1 MIGKIL
7 NNTYK
12 LERALSEGGMGQVFV
27 ASHLRIPQRVYAIKR
42 LLPELAASPRFRERF
57 QAEAQAMMELSHPSI
72 VKIEDF
78 LIEDDTYFLVMEFV
92 ESRSLEEK
100 ILEEKRIG
108 LEEVHTYMI
117 QLLDGL
123 EFCHQKGFVHR
134 DLKPSNLLL
143 TKQGELKISDFGISR
158 QEKRL
163 DGKKLTAT
171 GTVLGTPEYMSPE
184 QIMGGDLDGR
194 SDLYST
200 GIILFEMLTG
210 HLPFVRTADQQG
222 TYSVMFAHIN
232 EEPPPI
238 TDVSI
243 PAYLRSAVR
252 YCLEKHP
259 SDRFQ
264 SARELREHLE
274 DGYAEFHEKGE
285 LPTSSSSGPDLALP
299 TPAQKPGTV
308 QFVRGEQAPV
318 ATPTPRKTVD
328 TEQES
333 QEVEVIEVVSS
344 SPSVEEA
351 SPVVDG
357 DGEEENTVPERE
369 ASRSFSGTFTSIAL
383 LLIVLVGG
391 IGWMMR
397 TRAPVSGDEQP
408 QQAGQRDAGHSLL
421 GERKQQ
427 PKMRPSRYPK
437 LLPSQPEKTRRQP
450 PPVRVRK
457 TPGGPDLNKWPRPV
471 SEECAVLLRSCMES
485 CYKRQKSQDFAPAK
499 ACRRHCWKLRLR
511 GPYRRF
517 CKDS

>member
-252 YCLEKHP
+252 YCLENTQAIA
-259 SDRFQ
+259 FN
-264 SARELREHLE
+264 LRVNSESTWKTGMLS
-274 DGYAEFHEKGE
+274 FM
-285 LPTSSSSGPDLALP
+285 
-299 TPAQKPGTV
+299 
-308 QFVRGEQAPV
+308 
-318 ATPTPRKTVD
+318 RK
-328 TEQES
+328 
-333 QEVEVIEVVSS
+333 VSC
-344 SPSVEEA
+344 
-351 SPVVDG
+351 
-357 DGEEENTVPERE
+357 
-369 ASRSFSGTFTSIAL
+369 
-383 LLIVLVGG
+383 
-391 IGWMMR
+391 
-397 TRAPVSGDEQP
+397 QP
-408 QQAGQRDAGHSLL
+408 HHLL
-421 GERKQQ
+421 GPILPCQHLHRNLV
-427 PKMRPSRYPK
+427 PSNLFAVSK
-437 LLPSQPEKTRRQP
+437 HLSQHQHQEKRWT
-450 PPVRVRK
+450 
-457 TPGGPDLNKWPRPV
+457 LNK
-471 SEECAVLLRSCMES
+471 SHKRS
-485 CYKRQKSQDFAPAK
+485 R
-499 ACRRHCWKLRLR
+499 
-511 GPYRRF
+511 
-517 CKDS
+517 